1 MISDFK
7 TTTATTPKAD
17 LIVGIAS
24 LELEVDGE
32 LAEVL

>member
-1 MISDFK
+1 MTSDFK
-7 TTTATTPKAD
+7 TTTTKHKAD